1 MNQKMSYSSQQQ
13 LKKTIA
19 ARLKAAGSELG
30 GQLGAQVVRQLGRCH
45 PHSSRHSRGR
55 KFIPCRTA
63 CPVHRICT
71 VQVKQDLR
79 EYLAAWIQ
87 KY

>member
-30 GQLGAQVVRQLGRCH
+30 GQLGAQVVRQLGGQPGNRL
-45 PHSSRHSRGR
+45 
-55 KFIPCRTA
+55 KKRT
-63 CPVHRICT
+63 HLLQK
-71 VQVKQDLR
+71 QVPSN
-79 EYLAAWIQ
+79 A
-87 KY
+87 

>member
-30 GQLGAQVVRQLGRCH
+30 GQLGAQVVRQLGGQPGNRQSAAAG
-45 PHSSRHSRGR
+45 SSYHAGRHVLCTGYA
-55 KFIPCRTA
+55 PCR
-63 CPVHRICT
+63 
-71 VQVKQDLR
+71 
-79 EYLAAWIQ
+79 
-87 KY
+87 